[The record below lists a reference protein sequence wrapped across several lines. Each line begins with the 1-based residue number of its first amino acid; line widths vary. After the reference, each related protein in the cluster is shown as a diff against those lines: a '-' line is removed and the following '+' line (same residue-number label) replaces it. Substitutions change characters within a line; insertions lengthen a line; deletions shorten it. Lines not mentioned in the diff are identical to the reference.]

1 MTTWKWTAPWSP
13 SQLMLRWRELR
24 QAGPLSFTIRFGL
37 LRMMPTMA
45 GPVIG
50 FLIARGT
57 PISLAAWGAL
67 AATYVFLAILWS
79 CLTWY
84 SCEARWHAS
93 TSPDS
98 TPK

>member
-1 MTTWKWTAPWSP
+1 MSTWKWTAPWSP

-37 LRMMPTMA
+37 LRVMPTMA
-45 GPVIG
+45 APVIAFVILWG
-50 FLIARGT
+50 P
-57 PISLAAWGAL
+57 PISMAAWRAI

-93 TSPDS
+93 TPQDS
-98 TPK
+98 TPD